1 MSSSSKSGFSRTDPR
16 PEAMISER
24 PQLTNLAYRFL
35 GSMSEAEDAVQ
46 ETYARWYAL
55 TPEQQQAIVS
65 PGAWLTTVLSRIC
78 LNVLSS
84 ARARRERYV
93 GQWLPEPIPEA
104 AQWAHGTT
112 ASFLDPA
119 DRITLDES
127 ISMAFLVLLE
137 SLSPAQRVV
146 FILHDVFGY
155 PFPEVADVV
164 GRSPAACRQ
173 LATAARRR
181 VRTARPPAVAAA
193 HQADIVRNF
202 AHAWQAKDIK
212 ALVGLLDPH
221 ATAIGDGGGLAIAST
236 DPVQGADRI
245 ARMLVALATYAP
257 ELTLTER
264 AVNGQPGL
272 IAQQHGRTVTVFSFG
287 ITGTKI
293 QNIWAVRNPEKLRP
307 WIEDS
312 ASLGVDTLA
321 ESAAMPEAPHLRIA
335 RRPHI

>member
-1 MSSSSKSGFSRTDPR
+1 MSSSSDTGQSRTDPR
-16 PEAMISER
+16 LGVIISER
-24 PQLTNLAYRFL
+24 PQLNNLAYRFL
-35 GSMSEAEDAVQ
+35 GSLSDAEDAVQ

-55 TPEQQQAIVS
+55 TPQQQQAIVS

-104 AQWAHGTT
+104 TQWADGTS
-112 ASFLDPA
+112 ARSLDPA

-127 ISMAFLVLLE
+127 ISMAFLVVLE
-137 SLSPAQRVV
+137 SLTPVQRVV
-146 FILHDVFGY
+146 FILHDIFGY
-155 PFPEVADVV
+155 PFPEVAAVV
-164 GRSPAACRQ
+164 GRTPAACRQ
-173 LATAARRR
+173 LATSARRR
-181 VRTARPPAVAAA
+181 IRTAKRPAVAAA
-193 HQADIVRNF
+193 QQADIVRNF
-202 AHAWQAKDIK
+202 ARAWQARDIE

-221 ATAIGDGGGLAIAST
+221 ATATGDGGGLATASR

-264 AVNGQPGL
+264 MVNGQPGL
-272 IAQQHGRTVTVFSFG
+272 IAQHDGRTVTVFSFG

-307 WIEDS
+307 WIEDAASFAGDMS
-312 ASLGVDTLA
+312 AQSA
-321 ESAAMPEAPHLRIA
+321 EMVESPRSPSA